1 MGQNIFLGVG
11 QNYLLFLP
19 AKRYIKCFS
28 GTTRID
34 SRKSDEILEKNIKN
48 ITRSGSNFV
57 DHHILPNIK
66 LMDTFHIS

>member
-34 SRKSDEILEKNIKN
+34 SWKSDEILEKNI
-48 ITRSGSNFV
+48 
-57 DHHILPNIK
+57 
-66 LMDTFHIS
+66 